1 MYFSSPLYQEDI
13 RRAARVSFLP
23 WESLQGESVLIT
35 GATGLIGTCLI
46 DILMERSR
54 LFRNR
59 PSRFMLWA
67 EAGSG
72 WKPDFP
78 TIWTTPIF
86 ICWCRTSAARCRN
99 LCPSPI

>member
-23 WESLQGESVLIT
+23 WESLQGESALIT

-54 LFRNR
+54 LF
-59 PSRFMLWA
+59 PESPIHVLVWQHLLFFRFH
-67 EAGSG
+67 
-72 WKPDFP
+72 
-78 TIWTTPIF
+78 TTCELFLALYPIF
-86 ICWCRTSAARCRN
+86 QP
-99 LCPSPI
+99 LL